1 MGGVCVFVIKPFLG
15 LAKVLLIVF
24 FFMSVYAM
32 VAMYNMRRIIMDN
45 WDEYKCNP
53 LVTPFSEL
61 FGRSSVETR
70 NQCVEFSYMSN
81 SQFMINPL
89 TNVFSKISLGFGD
102 ILAITND
109 VNFMTVGIK
118 KEFSAGYLNLLRY
131 LQNVAS
137 TMQYLVYKIQTMM
150 QRMVAVIYVLLNV
163 TQELLT
169 GMESATSDPT
179 MDRLANKSQVPN
191 VFDPTE

>member
-1 MGGVCVFVIKPFLG
+1 
-15 LAKVLLIVF
+15 
-24 FFMSVYAM
+24 
-32 VAMYNMRRIIMDN
+32 
-45 WDEYKCNP
+45 
-53 LVTPFSEL
+53 
-61 FGRSSVETR
+61 
-70 NQCVEFSYMSN
+70 MSN

-102 ILAITND
+102 ILAITDD

-169 GMESATSDPT
+169 GMESATSDST
-179 MDRLANKSQVPN
+179 MDRLADKSQMPN
-191 VFDPTE
+191 VFDPTA

>member
-1 MGGVCVFVIKPFLG
+1 MGGACVFVIKPFLG

-32 VAMYNMRRIIMDN
+32 VAIYNMRRIIMDN

-102 ILAITND
+102 ILAITDD

-169 GMESATSDPT
+169 GMESATSDST
-179 MDRLANKSQVPN
+179 MDRLADKSQMPN
-191 VFDPTE
+191 VFDPTA

>member
-1 MGGVCVFVIKPFLG
+1 MGGACVFVIKPFLG

-109 VNFMTVGIK
+109 VNFMTVGVK